1 MTLKAT
7 IFKYKHGNT
16 TYFAEGYEEQ
26 QIRTHLETKLGIP
39 VGTLLKGTA
48 PDFNKEL
55 KRIWDK
61 NDNEYYL
68 TLRKEDTVSETDLK
82 KKKQERHTLYELEL
96 LLKEDPVFL
105 GGVNDILIKDP
116 ANNTLMWA
124 QGFISEKPSG
134 KGFPMVY
141 TFQGST
147 NSDMTDKTYR
157 FKRVSG
163 AYWYVRGQLIEQN
176 LADLAYKGKR
186 VDELTNLEM
195 CDSFV
200 AGFGNADIVAKDSG
214 LLVHRSHALNVPLEL
229 LK

>member
-1 MTLKAT
+1 MTLKAM
-7 IFKYKHGNT
+7 IFKYKWNNVV
-16 TYFAEGYEEQ
+16 YYAEGYDEAQ
-26 QIRTHLETKLGIP
+26 MRACLEVKLGISA
-39 VGTLLKGTA
+39 GTLLKGVA

-61 NDNEYYL
+61 NDKDYFL
-68 TLRKEDTVSETDLK
+68 TLRKEDTVSEVDLK

-116 ANNTLMWA
+116 ANAVLMWA

-147 NSDMTDKTYR
+147 QSDMTDKTYR
-157 FKRVSG
+157 FRRISG
-163 AYWYVRGQLIEQN
+163 AYWYVRNQLIEHQ
-176 LADLAYKGKR
+176 LGDLAYRGKK
-186 VDELTNLEM
+186 VEELTNLEM

-200 AGFGNADIVAKDSG
+200 AGFGNADIVGVDGG
-214 LLVHRSHALNVPLEL
+214 LLVRREHTSHLPLDL

>member
-7 IFKYKHGNT
+7 IFKYKHVDKI
-16 TYFAEGYEEQ
+16 YFAEGYEET
-26 QIRTHLETKLGIP
+26 QIRTHLEAKLGIP

-68 TLRKEDTVSETDLK
+68 TLRKEDTVSETELK

-96 LLKEDPVFL
+96 LLKEDPTFL

-116 ANNTLMWA
+116 ANNVLMWS
-124 QGFISEKPSG
+124 QGFISEKASG

-157 FKRVSG
+157 FKRISG

-176 LADLAYKGKR
+176 LADLAYRGKR

-200 AGFGNADIVAKDSG
+200 AGFGNADIVGVDGG
-214 LLVHRSHALNVPLEL
+214 LLVRRSHALNVPLEL